1 MSSYFRKFPKMLYDL
16 TNPLTTTYE
25 TGGKANIIV
34 AKDIIRRVALKS
46 KFRENAFAYDSYD
59 IKDGD
64 RPDIVA
70 EKFFGDSK
78 LAWIILVTNEIHDIY
93 EDWCLSERELKKVI
107 ERKYGGPGPWIVY
120 GTDTHYAGYRSY
132 YYPVY
137 LDMNAAIARDKV
149 EGGAGGKHDHT
160 FTEYPNVTFYMP
172 NAFSN
177 HALTSAPTS
186 GDFKLYTSNSSAD
199 GIHHYEKNQTSGDTK
214 IKVIVNNEVGAT
226 AITNKQYE
234 EERNETKRQI
244 KILRRELVQDFIE
257 EFESL
262 VAI

>member
-1 MSSYFRKFPKMLYDL
+1 M
-16 TNPLTTTYE
+16 
-25 TGGKANIIV
+25 
-34 AKDIIRRVALKS
+34 
-46 KFRENAFAYDSYD
+46 
-59 IKDGD
+59 
-64 RPDIVA
+64 
-70 EKFFGDSK
+70 
-78 LAWIILVTNEIHDIY
+78 
-93 EDWCLSERELKKVI
+93 
-107 ERKYGGPGPWIVY
+107 
-120 GTDTHYAGYRSY
+120 
-132 YYPVY
+132 
-137 LDMNAAIARDKV
+137 AIARDKV
-149 EGGAGGKHDHT
+149 EGGAGGKHGHT

-177 HALTSAPTS
+177 HALTTA
-186 GDFKLYTSNSSAD
+186 LHQEILNYILL
-199 GIHHYEKNQTSGDTK
+199 IHLLMAFITMKNQTSGDTK

>member
-1 MSSYFRKFPKMLYDL
+1 M
-16 TNPLTTTYE
+16 N
-25 TGGKANIIV
+25 
-34 AKDIIRRVALKS
+34 
-46 KFRENAFAYDSYD
+46 DSIAID
-59 IKDGD
+59 
-64 RPDIVA
+64 
-70 EKFFGDSK
+70 K
-78 LAWIILVTNEIHDIY
+78 LD
-93 EDWCLSERELKKVI
+93 
-107 ERKYGGPGPWIVY
+107 
-120 GTDTHYAGYRSY
+120 
-132 YYPVY
+132 
-137 LDMNAAIARDKV
+137 
-149 EGGAGGKHDHT
+149 GGAGGKHDHT

-177 HALTSAPTS
+177 HALTTAPTS